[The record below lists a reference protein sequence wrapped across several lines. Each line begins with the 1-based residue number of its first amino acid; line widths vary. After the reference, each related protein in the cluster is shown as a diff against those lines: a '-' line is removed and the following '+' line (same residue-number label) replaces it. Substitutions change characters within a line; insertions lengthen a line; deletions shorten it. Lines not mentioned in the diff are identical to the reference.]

1 MSRTTKQKLTGG
13 KAVDG
18 SCANKNC
25 ATCSMAHKHKCKRQ
39 EPSEADEA
47 KKVTK

>member
-1 MSRTTKQKLTGG
+1 MSRTVTHKLTGG

-18 SCANKNC
+18 SCRNKTC
-25 ATCSMAHKHKCKRQ
+25 PTCSMAHKHRCAKQ
-39 EPSEADEA
+39 EPSAADEA